1 VLVIVCPRYPATESF
16 AARSRRTPHAAALV
30 VVGGAIYLCQTDR
43 RPVAAFVGGPYIC
56 VKLIDDRSRRCGV
69 ALAWGSWYEIRRSD
83 MTTQPKHSRT
93 TEPKSRAKLV
103 PPGRLPVS
111 EFAIDRAGAASPFG
125 DDITFPVPADRLTY
139 EHPES
144 ND

>member
-16 AARSRRTPHAAALV
+16 AARSRRTPPPHGAVLV
-30 VVGGAIYLCQTDR
+30 VVGG
-43 RPVAAFVGGPYIC
+43 PNIC

-103 PPGRLPVS
+103 APGRLPVS